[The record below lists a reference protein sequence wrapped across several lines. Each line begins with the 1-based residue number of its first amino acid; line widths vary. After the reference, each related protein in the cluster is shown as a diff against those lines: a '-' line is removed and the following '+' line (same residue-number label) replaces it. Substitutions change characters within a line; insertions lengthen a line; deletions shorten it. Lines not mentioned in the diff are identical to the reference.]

1 VSASGGPGG
10 LGRGS
15 GGPGG
20 SGGSGLGPG
29 GPGLGSGGSGGPGG
43 SGGSGLGSGGSGG
56 SGRGPGGPG
65 GSGRRLAFVT
75 PRFGAEIV
83 GGSEAVMREMALGL
97 AARGWSIDILTTCSV
112 DHHTWLSTL
121 PAGVSEEE
129 GLTVRRFETV
139 PNHTRTGERVHSAI
153 YHGRP
158 ATVDEQVSWLSF
170 PFRVPDLFS
179 YLLAEGPAYS
189 IVIFSPYLFW
199 TTTVCMPVVAERAVV
214 VPCLHDEVYARLEVI
229 RPVLGQPASVWFL
242 SEPEHQLAHRLG
254 PVAPRHTVTGAGL
267 EFPTGYDPDGFRS
280 RHGLERPFILYAGRR
295 ERDKGWDWL
304 LETYAC
310 ALDSDDAGLDLV
322 TVGGGTVVIPRRLE
336 DRLRGRVIDLGFVST
351 EDRDS
356 AFAAAA
362 ACVQP
367 SLMESF
373 SRSVMESW
381 LAGRP
386 VLARAGGEVV
396 AWHCEQSGGGRL
408 FGDGAELAALM
419 RWLHDDPDQATS
431 AAAAGRQYV
440 VENFSWP
447 AVLDRIEAE
456 LAGFP
461 AV

>member
-1 VSASGGPGG
+1 M
-10 LGRGS
+10 
-15 GGPGG
+15 
-20 SGGSGLGPG
+20 
-29 GPGLGSGGSGGPGG
+29 
-43 SGGSGLGSGGSGG
+43 
-56 SGRGPGGPG
+56 
-65 GSGRRLAFVT
+65 T

-97 AARGWSIDILTTCSV
+97 AGRGWPVDILTTCSV
-112 DHHTWLSTL
+112 NHHTWVSTL
-121 PAGVSEEE
+121 PPGVSEEE

-158 ATVDEQVSWLSF
+158 ATVDEQVTWLSF

-179 YLLAEGPAYS
+179 YLLEEGSRYS
-189 IVIFSPYLFW
+189 TVIFSPYLFW
-199 TTTVCMPVVAERAVV
+199 TTTVCMPVVEERAVV
-214 VPCLHDEVYARLEVI
+214 VPCLHDEVYARLDVI

-254 PVAPRHTVTGAGL
+254 PVSDRHCVTGAGL
-267 EFPTGYDPDGFRS
+267 EIPTAYDPDGFRA

-295 ERDKGWDWL
+295 EKDKGWDWL
-304 LETYAC
+304 LETYAR
-310 ALDSDDAGLDLV
+310 ALESDDCELDLV
-322 TVGGGTVVIPRRLE
+322 TVGGGTVHVPPRLAGRLE
-336 DRLRGRVIDLGFVST
+336 GRVIDLGFVPT

-386 VLARAGGEVV
+386 VLARAGGDVV

-408 FGDGAELAALM
+408 FGDGAELARLL
-419 RWLHDDPDQATS
+419 RWLRDSPGEAS
-431 AAAAGRQYV
+431 LAAAAGRRYV
-440 VENFSWP
+440 LDNYSWP
-447 AVLDRIEAE
+447 VVLDLVEAE
-456 LAGFP
+456 LEKFP
-461 AV
+461 VS